1 MHLQVEQQQLERS
14 DAARPQSTTVHAGAE
29 ARPLLRCVR
38 EALEAPPQAGRGAP
52 SLLLPSPLDT
62 LPSPQPTEREQQGL
76 RQLRSL
82 SLGGRRRRPVRN
94 LLAAIAAAKA
104 AAEAV
109 AKAAATAAEVAAKAA
124 TAAAKAAAAKADA
137 AAAKAAT
144 VAAKAAA
151 VAAQPRAERL
161 PRGVRPAGYP
171 PLVRGAKQL
180 EREGR
185 EVHWLGLGLGSGI
198 GVG

>member
-1 MHLQVEQQQLERS
+1 M
-14 DAARPQSTTVHAGAE
+14 P
-29 ARPLLRCVR
+29 
-38 EALEAPPQAGRGAP
+38 
-52 SLLLPSPLDT
+52 LPSPR
-62 LPSPQPTEREQQGL
+62 PTEREQQGL

-82 SLGGRRRRPVRN
+82 SLSGRWRRPVRN
-94 LLAAIAAAKA
+94 PVAAIAA
-104 AAEAV
+104 
-109 AKAAATAAEVAAKAA
+109 AKAAATAAEVATKAA

-161 PRGVRPAGYP
+161 PRAVRPAGYP
-171 PLVRGAKQL
+171 PLVRGAQQL

-185 EVHWLGLGLGSGI
+185 EVHW
-198 GVG
+198 